1 MIENGHLIVLGYGD
15 VGKQIVQVLQ
25 DSDVHFVVVDLNKHV
40 LENANFEYIVGNGAD
55 EDVLKEAGVE
65 SASTVIVTLNSDT
78 DAIFATLITRGLNPE
93 STIFARANSVKSID
107 KIYKAGADYVA
118 SLSIV
123 AGQML
128 AKMTATCMNSVCK
141 DIDEDIILYEGIEI
155 EKHYVHEGSD
165 FIGRSVAE
173 LDIKHSV
180 GCIIIG
186 IERDSEV
193 ITDIVPSIMIK
204 SGDVVAV
211 VGSRDQISAF
221 KEHYVK

>member
-1 MIENGHLIVLGYGD
+1 MHLIVIPSPPNG
-15 VGKQIVQVLQ
+15 GKTTLMMWIAEQI
-25 DSDVHFVVVDLNKHV
+25 
-40 LENANFEYIVGNGAD
+40 
-55 EDVLKEAGVE
+55 
-65 SASTVIVTLNSDT
+65 
-78 DAIFATLITRGLNPE
+78 
-93 STIFARANSVKSID
+93 
-107 KIYKAGADYVA
+107 
-118 SLSIV
+118 
-123 AGQML
+123 
-128 AKMTATCMNSVCK
+128 CK